1 MSGITNATKANVI
14 AALNAL
20 LGLLI
25 AFGVP
30 LSDTQTASILVFA
43 NTLGAVLIGFTYKDS
58 AKRVP
63 EGAALLTFDKEQ
75 K

>member
-1 MSGITNATKANVI
+1 MTGITNATKANVI

-25 AFGVP
+25 AFGVH
-30 LSDTQTASILVFA
+30 LTDIQTAAILLFA
-43 NTLGAVLIGFTYKDS
+43 NAIGVLFIGFTYKDS

-63 EGAALLTFDKEQ
+63 DPEEAP
-75 K
+75 

>member
-1 MSGITNATKANVI
+1 LLTNATKAGII

-30 LSDTQTASILVFA
+30 LSDVQTAAILGFG
-43 NTLGAVLIGFTYKDS
+43 NAVLAVVVGLTYQNS
-58 AKRVP
+58 PKRVP
-63 EGAALLTFDKEQ
+63 E
-75 K
+75 